1 MGKKKKTGINTATA
15 ASKNERD
22 KHGMIRSPMFW
33 LVLIFLFAIF
43 VRIGVHMQASTN
55 DPSYGHPR
63 QDEKVYHGWA
73 ESFSEGEMPKDVPF
87 AAPPFYSFVV
97 GNSVYRVFDANPV
110 AAYIFNNLL
119 ALLNMYLLFLLGR
132 KSWDTR
138 AGIIAA
144 LAYTLYPAFI
154 MLELKVMVTTFYI
167 TFALLAIY
175 WGILAREREKL
186 SGYFAAGIIFGLATI
201 ARPTFALFL
210 LFYLFWLYRDLK
222 PAGKWFSTGALIVA
236 GFIIPILPVTLTNM
250 IAGDDFVPLTTT
262 AGVNFYIGNHEGA
275 TGAIHKPEGFRDLA
289 IQNMLVDAERIAEAE
304 TGKQMKPSEVS
315 KYFMGKGKEFI
326 RSNPGE
332 ELRLVYRKLRL
343 LLSVKE
349 IGDVWDYETSLK
361 DVSIYRW
368 VNITFAAVLLLG
380 ALGIALSWARSRGLS
395 LLFYF
400 LLAFTIIQIFFF
412 MNTRFRLP
420 FAAVLCI
427 FAGIGISAILS
438 RQIERKRIITG
449 VMIALIALVLSIL
462 PVSWIEGGG
471 GEHYNRGLH
480 FLSINEPENAKDE
493 FLAELESNP
502 DDARVLAQL
511 GMTEL
516 ALGNAGVG
524 EEHFVKAL
532 QLDLNN
538 EVVLSRYGQ
547 FLFELRRWDEAEI
560 FLRKTLELA
569 PNDILASLYLA
580 ELMFYTGQLN
590 EALTM
595 ARAIETGE
603 DTGLNVRRMQLI
615 GKTQVELGML
625 EDAFNTLNEALEID
639 LENAGSW
646 FYFGNTLN
654 RMGRFVEASGAF
666 AEVEKLDAEFPGL
679 KLLQG
684 DSWLGQGDA
693 ETARDVYLRG
703 IETEPDS
710 YELYHNLGI
719 AYMRLDDMDAAR
731 DAFEKAIQIKPAY
744 YQAYYNLSNV
754 FLAIEDVESAIA
766 SLESALEI
774 NPGFVPALLNLGT
787 NYAQLADYANA
798 RKYWQKVVDT
808 APGTQAANIAMDNLK
823 ALDEG

>member
-1 MGKKKKTGINTATA
+1 VGKKKKTGKKTGTATSESVRGKPA
-15 ASKNERD
+15 L
-22 KHGMIRSPMFW
+22 IRSPLFW
-33 LVLIFLFAIF
+33 LLLIFLFAILIR
-43 VRIGVHMQASTN
+43 VGVHVQVSAN

-97 GNSVYRVFDANPV
+97 GNSVYRIFDANPV

-119 ALLNMYLLFLLGR
+119 ALLNMYLMFLLGR
-132 KSWDTR
+132 KLWDTR

-144 LAYTLYPAFI
+144 FIYALYPAFM

-167 TFALLAIY
+167 TFVLLAIY
-175 WGILAREREKL
+175 WGILARERERL
-186 SGYFAAGIIFGLATI
+186 WVYFASGIIFGLATI

-210 LFYLFWLYRDLK
+210 LFYLFWLYRDFK
-222 PAGKWFSTGALIVA
+222 PAGKWFPTAALIVV

-250 IAGDDFVPLTTT
+250 IVGKDFVPLTTT

-275 TGAIHKPEGFRDLA
+275 SGAMHRPDGFRDLA
-289 IQNMLVDAERIAEAE
+289 IQNMLVDAERITEAE

-315 KYFMGKGKEFI
+315 GHFMDKGMEFI

-349 IGDVWDYETSLK
+349 IGDVWDYETSMK
-361 DVSIYRW
+361 DVPLYRW
-368 VNITFAAVLLLG
+368 MNITFAGIFLLG
-380 ALGIALSWARSRGLS
+380 ALGIALSWARNRGLS

-400 LLAFTIIQIFFF
+400 LLAFTIIQMFFF

-427 FAGIGISAILS
+427 FAGVGISALLG
-438 RQIERKRIITG
+438 RELGRKRIITG
-449 VMIALIALVLSIL
+449 VMVALITLVLSIT

-480 FLSINEPENAKDE
+480 FLSINEPENAKVE

-502 DDARVLAQL
+502 DDARVHAQL

-516 ALGNAGVG
+516 SLGNAGVG

-532 QLDLNN
+532 QLDRNN

-560 FLRKTLELA
+560 FLRHTLELA
-569 PNDILASLYLA
+569 PNDKLASLYLA
-580 ELMFYTGQLN
+580 ELMFYTGHLN
-590 EALTM
+590 EAMTM
-595 ARAIETGE
+595 ARAIEAGE
-603 DTGLNVRRMQLI
+603 DIGLKVRRLQLI
-615 GKTQVELGML
+615 GKAQVESGML
-625 EDAFNTLNEALEID
+625 EDAFDTFNEALEID

-646 FYFGNTLN
+646 FYFGNVLN
-654 RMGRFVEASGAF
+654 RMGRFAEASGAF
-666 AEVEKLDAEFPGL
+666 AEVEKLEPGFPGL
-679 KLLQG
+679 KLSQG

-693 ETARDVYLRG
+693 GTARDVYLQG
-703 IETEPDS
+703 IEAEPDS

-731 DAFEKAIQIKPAY
+731 DAFEKAIRIKPAY

-754 FLAIEDVESAIA
+754 FLALEDVESAIA

-774 NPGFVPALLNLGT
+774 NPSFVPALLNLGT
-787 NYAQLADYANA
+787 NYAQLGDYANA
-798 RKYWQKVVDT
+798 RIYWQKVIDI
-808 APGTQAANIAMDNLK
+808 APGTQAATLAEDNLK

>member
-1 MGKKKKTGINTATA
+1 MGIKKKTKAKADQTVSVTC
-15 ASKNERD
+15 RD
-22 KHGMIRSPMFW
+22 KPALIRSPLFW
-33 LVLIFLFAIF
+33 LVLIFLFAILIR
-43 VRIGVHMQASTN
+43 VGVHIQTSAN

-63 QDEKVYHGWA
+63 QDEKIYHGWA
-73 ESFSEGEMPKDVPF
+73 KSFSEGEMPKDVPF
-87 AAPPFYSFVV
+87 AAPPFYSFIV
-97 GNSVYRVFDANPV
+97 GNSVYRIFDANPV

-119 ALLNMYLLFLLGR
+119 ALLNMYLLFLLGS
-132 KSWDTR
+132 KLWDTR
-138 AGIIAA
+138 AGVIAA
-144 LAYTLYPAFI
+144 LIYTLYPAFI

-201 ARPTFALFL
+201 ARPTFAIFL

-222 PAGKWFSTGALIVA
+222 PAGKWLSTTALIVA

-250 IAGDDFVPLTTT
+250 IAGKDFVPLTTT
-262 AGVNFYIGNHEGA
+262 AGVNFYLGNHEGA
-275 TGAIHKPEGFRDLA
+275 TGAIHQPEGFRVLA

-315 KYFMGKGKEFI
+315 KYFMGKGKDFI
-326 RSNPGE
+326 FSNPGE
-332 ELRLVYRKLRL
+332 WLSLIYRKLRL
-343 LLSVKE
+343 LLSWKE
-349 IGDVWDYETSLK
+349 IGDIWGYKTSLK
-361 DVSIYRW
+361 DVPIYRW
-368 VNITFAAVLLLG
+368 MNITFAGILLLG
-380 ALGIALSWARSRGLS
+380 ALGIALSWARNRGLS

-400 LLAFTIIQIFFF
+400 LLAFTSIQIFFF

-427 FAGIGISAILS
+427 FAGIGISALLG
-438 RQIERKRIITG
+438 RELVRKRIITG
-449 VMIALIALVLSIL
+449 VMVALIALVLSII

-480 FLSINEPENAKDE
+480 FLSKNEPENAKDE
-493 FLAELESNP
+493 FLAELEVNP
-502 DDARVLAQL
+502 DDARVYAQL

-524 EEHFVKAL
+524 EGHFVKAL
-532 QLDLNN
+532 RLDANN

-547 FLFELRRWDEAEI
+547 FLFKLRRWDEAEI
-560 FLRKTLELA
+560 FLRHTLELA
-569 PNDILASLYLA
+569 PNDKLASLYLA
-580 ELMFYTGQLN
+580 ELMFYTGHLN

-595 ARAIETGE
+595 ARAIEAGE
-603 DTGLNVRRMQLI
+603 DIGLNVRRLQLI
-615 GKTQVELGML
+615 GKAQVELGMI
-625 EDAFNTLNEALEID
+625 EEAFNTLNEALEID

-646 FYFGNTLN
+646 FYFGNVLN
-654 RMGRFVEASGAF
+654 RMGRFAEASGAF

-679 KLLQG
+679 KLSQG

-693 ETARDVYLRG
+693 GTARDVYLRG
-703 IETEPDS
+703 IEAEPDP

-719 AYMRLDDMDAAR
+719 AYMRLDDIDAAR

-787 NYAQLADYANA
+787 NYAQLGDYANA
-798 RKYWQKVVDT
+798 RIYWQKVVDT
-808 APGTQAANIAMDNLK
+808 APGTQAANIAEDNLK